1 MKAQMKCSNCGAEIE
16 NLNMSWGKRQ
26 LWLVLPILVI
36 GFYPL
41 VKLTLFKSVVTD
53 DLSISSVE
61 TKIEGSSLEI
71 TGIITNSSNN
81 EWSGISIEAE
91 FFDNSGKFIDEASHY
106 LRSDIPGKAKEHF
119 KITINNPPQAA
130 LNGEMQP
137 KLKLSGGH
145 TSSF

>member
-106 LRSDIPGKAKEHF
+106 LRSDIPGKAIEHF